1 VGTWLSFVN
10 GSFAGAVCLAVT
22 IVLLILS
29 AVAWKKKGARSG
41 IRGIA
46 WSLLPLAAYLTH
58 ALGLLGRI
66 VSAIVQFAGS
76 FVFSPKAWLGVI
88 LVGISALLF
97 LLSGGIPFVGWR
109 RRRKKAKAA
118 KQKAA
123 AAGYAPA
130 SVPPSGRQQVQAPQ
144 ARPADDDDMR
154 EVQDIL
160 RKRGIS

>member
-10 GSFAGAVCLAVT
+10 GSFSGAVCLVVT
-22 IVLLILS
+22 IVLLVLS
-29 AVAWKKKGARSG
+29 FVAWKKKGARSG
-41 IRGIA
+41 IRGVA

-66 VSAIVQFAGS
+66 VAAVVQFAGA
-76 FVFSPKAWLGVI
+76 FVFSPKAWLGII

-97 LLSGGIPFVGWR
+97 LLSGGIPLVSWR
-109 RRRKKAKAA
+109 RKRRKAKEREARANEQPPAA
-118 KQKAA
+118 VT
-123 AAGYAPA
+123 A
-130 SVPPSGRQQVQAPQ
+130 SRQQPP
-144 ARPADDDDMR
+144 ARSGDGDDDMR

>member
-10 GSFAGAVCLAVT
+10 GSFSGAVCLAVT

-29 AVAWKKKGARSG
+29 FIAWRKKGARSG
-41 IRGIA
+41 LRGIA

-66 VSAIVQFAGS
+66 VSAVVQFAGS
-76 FVFSPKAWLGVI
+76 FVFSPKAWLGII
-88 LVGISALLF
+88 LVGVAALLF
-97 LLSGGIPFVGWR
+97 LVSGGLPFVGWR
-109 RRRKKAKAA
+109 RRRKKEKAA
-118 KQKAA
+118 KQQA
-123 AAGYAPA
+123 AAGNHAPA
-130 SVPPSGRQQVQAPQ
+130 SIPPAKQQQKPGP
-144 ARPADDDDMR
+144 PADDDDMR

>member
-1 VGTWLSFVN
+1 MGTWLSFVN

-66 VSAIVQFAGS
+66 VSAIVQFAGA

-88 LVGISALLF
+88 LVGIAALLF
-97 LLSGGIPFVGWR
+97 LLSGGIPLVGWR

-118 KQKAA
+118 KEKASA
-123 AAGYAPA
+123 ANYAPA
-130 SVPPSGRQQVQAPQ
+130 SVPASGRQQVQAPP

>member
-1 VGTWLSFVN
+1 MGTWLSFVN
-10 GSFAGAVCLAVT
+10 GSFSGAVCLAVT
-22 IVLLILS
+22 IVLLVLS

-66 VSAIVQFAGS
+66 VSAIVQFGGA
-76 FVFSPKAWLGVI
+76 FVFSPKAWLGII

-97 LLSGGIPFVGWR
+97 LLSGGIPLVSGH
-109 RRRKKAKAA
+109 RRRKKAKARR
-118 KQKAA
+118 QR
-123 AAGYAPA
+123 GDDQTGGQPPA
-130 SVPPSGRQQVQAPQ
+130 SIPAARQQPT
-144 ARPADDDDMR
+144 RTGDDDDMR
-154 EVQDIL
+154 EIQDIL